1 MDSLTQIVLGASV
14 AAVCVKP
21 EHRRKAALVGAAL
34 GTLPDLD
41 VLIDYGDAVSNFTYH
56 RGFSH
61 SLFVLI
67 PFAVGVWRL
76 LKQFWEPVKTSPRPW
91 FYAVLLALA
100 THPLLDAHTVY
111 GTQLLWPIPT
121 PPVMWS
127 TVFII
132 DPLYTLPLLVGMIA
146 ILARPTGRFATRALS
161 TGLVLSTLYLGWS
174 WAAKAIVEDRVAA
187 ALNGSDGRVLTTP
200 APFSTLVWRILVV
213 EDDTY
218 KEGYYSV
225 LAPNRS
231 IEFTTHDKNLALIK
245 AADHL
250 AAVDRLQWFSQGFI
264 KGSMR
269 EDYLVITDL
278 RMGVEGSYVFN
289 HAVASKPSKPS
300 KAFEPIVTR
309 QLPQS
314 FSGEDISR
322 LWEQIKAMH

>member
-67 PFAVGVWRL
+67 PFAMGVWWL

-127 TVFII
+127 TLFII

-146 ILARPTGRFATRALS
+146 ILARPNGRFAARALS

-174 WAAKAIVEDRVAA
+174 WTAKTIVENRVAD
-187 ALNGSDGRVLTTP
+187 ALNGDGGRVLTTP

-213 EDDTY
+213 DDATY

-225 LAPNRS
+225 LAPKRP
-231 IEFTTHDKNLALIK
+231 IEFTDHDKNLALIN

-250 AAVDRLQWFSQGFI
+250 AAVDRLQWFSHGFI

-289 HAVASKPSKPS
+289 HAVASKPSEG
-300 KAFEPIVTR
+300 FEPIVTR

-314 FSGEDISR
+314 FSGEDITR

>member
-14 AAVCVKP
+14 AAVCVEPKD
-21 EHRRKAALVGAAL
+21 RRKAALVGATL

-67 PFAVGVWRL
+67 PFAIGIWWL
-76 LKQFWEPVKTSPRPW
+76 LKQFWEPVQASPRRW

-127 TVFII
+127 TLFII

-146 ILARPTGRFATRALS
+146 ILARPTGRFAARALS
-161 TGLVLSTLYLGWS
+161 AGLVLSTLYLGWS
-174 WAAKAIVEDRVAA
+174 WTAKAIVENRVATT
-187 ALNGSDGRVLTTP
+187 LNGSGGRVLTTP
-200 APFSTLVWRILVV
+200 APFNTLVWRILVV
-213 EDDTY
+213 DDDTY
-218 KEGYYSV
+218 LEGYYSV
-225 LAPNRS
+225 LAPDRP
-231 IEFTTHDKNLALIK
+231 IEFSQHDKNTALLE
-245 AADHL
+245 AAEHL
-250 AAVDRLQWFSQGFI
+250 AAVDRLQWFSHGFI

-289 HAVASKPSKPS
+289 HAVASNPSGG
-300 KAFEPIVTR
+300 FEPIISQ